1 MKVRDIQ
8 IDGFG
13 VWSGLSVDSLPDGMT
28 VFYGPNEAGKTTLMQ
43 FLRTM
48 LYGFTAE
55 RRQRY
60 LPPVF
65 PGKPGGAMRVS
76 GPGGGYEIARRATL
90 NDPSIVGQLTVT
102 SSDGITQGQ
111 HRLTSLLGSV
121 DESIFT
127 NVFAIGLREL
137 QELSTLD
144 DTAAADELYKLSSG
158 LDRVSLVDVMRQLK
172 TARGQIVSTTSD
184 VGQMSTMLAKREKL
198 RDELEQHTARGRRWG
213 ELAAHRKNQQT
224 EIEELRQRSE
234 QWELEARAVETA
246 LQVREPWVQR
256 DNIRNRLKSLNARV
270 DLPENAIEKLREIQE
285 QIEDKRRLI
294 QTVKEE
300 RKQIRQRAGEMPVS
314 KGILSMA
321 GKIEAAGEQGPWIIS
336 LQKQIQRLE
345 SDFLQTQGQLIE
357 DAKRLGLSE
366 EDQDAL
372 LNDKRL
378 ANMPDLSRQALGQLS
393 GPARDVR
400 THQVRLKQ
408 AKERGLNDKK
418 EADRLTAEI
427 QDFLSIRNE
436 KDLQKT
442 LKKSNDLL
450 LSLRKSQN
458 LEERLEKHIRHK
470 REIEEDAV
478 SMESEEGLPVDHVF
492 RLAPPFILGAVTLML
507 GLGKFLHWP
516 WAIAAPA
523 KSLNGLALTVADK
536 IAAETADQTT
546 GLLLFLLGITILIV
560 TYFYWKRLEDGSDN
574 DLKDCDAQ
582 LEAVTIQVRRTEAE
596 REELMKLLPENSG
609 SLEQRIREAEHEVAQ
624 CESFLPVFHNL
635 QAAKQRYKSVRQHGM
650 EAAHSLKSAR
660 SQWKKTLGQLGLA
673 DSLSPKSIRVL
684 AEGYET
690 LLQTRRR
697 LKAQEDEL
705 DQRKLELSTGLQR
718 IEALSLQLK
727 VAVEDSNHEY
737 KDPAARSLLE
747 RVEQSRE
754 TSLGNTSKNADRDRR
769 DARDR
774 TDPRDRG
781 DKREQ
786 RNRDDQMALRAAAA
800 TSLPKDGVTDGPL
813 LKLQELSNTLA
824 QHQQYIALRRQL
836 RSEDEELSKKQKSL
850 QRLMD
855 RWIRARQTH
864 LADLGVENQQQLE
877 EQLSLKHQFIKLKQ
891 EIADLDSRISAIIGG
906 HVPYESIARLL
917 ENAPAGELEKRWE
930 TLGQRGQ
937 QADERV
943 SQLLQRQGETA
954 QEMKSLAADRRLA
967 EVKLELACLEKQL
980 SACAEHWRTL
990 GATTSMLE
998 KVCEVYET
1006 ERQPETLREAS
1017 AFLKQLTDGKYVRVW
1032 TPLGKNALRID
1043 NEKNQSLPL
1052 EVLSRGTREAVF
1064 IALRLS
1070 LAAAYSRRG
1079 VTLPLVLDDVLVNF
1093 DSIRATHAAR
1103 VLRDFASL
1111 GHQVIMF
1118 TCHEHIMKIFHNIDV
1133 QVRVLPAQGQTG
1145 DARVY
1150 QPHDVPTTKPVRR
1163 VPEVVVEKPI
1173 AAAPVAV
1180 KREEVVAPVIDTI
1193 PMPQTEVP
1201 PAPVMLPPAPLMLPP
1216 ASLLRAAKEVIE
1228 TQPRAK
1234 LERIIRKPRRQPTPQ
1249 PMLQQNTFIEKEPV
1263 GIDRL
1268 WYDYDDEPV
1277 EETAQRLWHEI
1288 DQIDL
1293 PLAGEPHDL
1302 WWSTAKGNAE

>member
-102 SSDGITQGQ
+102 SSDGVTQGQ

-172 TARGQIVSTTSD
+172 TARGQIVSTAADS
-184 VGQMSTMLAKREKL
+184 GQMSTMLAKREKL
-198 RDELEQHTARGRRWG
+198 RDELEQFTAKGRRWG

-224 EIEELRQRSE
+224 EIDELRQRTD
-234 QWELEARAVETA
+234 QWELESRAVETA

-256 DNIRNRLKSLNARV
+256 DNLRSRLKSLNARV
-270 DLPENAIEKLREIQE
+270 DLPENAIEKLKEIQE
-285 QIEDKRRLI
+285 QIEDKRRQI
-294 QTVKEE
+294 QTVKDE
-300 RKQIRQRAGEMPVS
+300 RKQIRQRASEMPVS
-314 KGILSMA
+314 KGILSLA

-345 SDFLQTQGQLIE
+345 SDYQLTQGQLID

-366 EDQDAL
+366 QDQEAL

-378 ANMPDLSRQALGQLS
+378 ANMPDLSRQAIGQLA

-400 THQVRLKQ
+400 THMVRLKQ
-408 AKERGLNDKK
+408 AKERGRTDRK
-418 EADRLTAEI
+418 EGERLAAEI
-427 QDFLSIRNE
+427 NEFLALRNE
-436 KDLQKT
+436 KDLQKAIRN
-442 LKKSNDLL
+442 SNELL
-450 LSLRKSQN
+450 GSLRKSQT
-458 LEERLEKHIRHK
+458 LEERLEKNLMHK
-470 REIEEDAV
+470 REIEERAV
-478 SMESEEGLPVDHVF
+478 NMESEEGLPIDHVF
-492 RLAPPFILGAVTLML
+492 RLAVPFIFGAIMLVL
-507 GLGKFLHWP
+507 GLGKTLHWQWTTQAKNIP
-516 WAIAAPA
+516 SYVLTAIEKQKEDATNQNA
-523 KSLNGLALTVADK
+523 G
-536 IAAETADQTT
+536 I
-546 GLLLFLLGITILIV
+546 LLFLLGIAVLV
-560 TYFYWKRLEDGSDN
+560 GTYYYWKQLEDGSSN
-574 DLKDCDAQ
+574 ELMDCDAE
-582 LEAVTIQVRRTEAE
+582 LEAISMQVRRTEEE
-596 REELMKLLPENSG
+596 REELLKMLPENNS
-609 SLEQRIREAEHEVAQ
+609 SLEQRIREAEHEVKQ
-624 CESFLPVFHNL
+624 CESYLPVFHNL
-635 QAAKQRYKSVRQHGM
+635 QAAKQRFKAVRQQGM
-650 EAAHSLKSAR
+650 EAAAGLKSAKN
-660 SQWKKTLGQLGLA
+660 QWRKTLSQLGLA
-673 DSLSPKSIRVL
+673 DSLSPKNIRLL
-684 AEGYET
+684 AEGYES

-697 LKAQEDEL
+697 LKAHEDEL

-727 VAVEDSNHEY
+727 VATDDANHEY

-754 TSLGNTSKNADRDRR
+754 NTQGNAIKSADRDRR
-769 DARDR
+769 DSRDR
-774 TDPRDRG
+774 VEKRD
-781 DKREQ
+781 Q
-786 RNRDDQMALRAAAA
+786 RNRDDQIALRAAAA
-800 TSLPKDGVTDGPL
+800 NTHSKDGVVEGPL

-824 QHQQYIALRRQL
+824 QHQQYITLRRQL
-836 RSEDEELSKKQKSL
+836 RTDDEELSKKQKSL

-864 LADLGVENQQQLE
+864 LADMGVENQQQLE
-877 EQLSLKHQFIKLKQ
+877 EQLSLKHQFLKIRQ

-906 HVPYESIARLL
+906 HVPYESISRLL
-917 ENAPAGELEKRWE
+917 ENAPVGELEKRWD
-930 TLGQRGQ
+930 TLGQRTQ

-980 SACAEHWRTL
+980 AACSEHWRTL

-1093 DSIRATHAAR
+1093 DSIRATHAAK

-1118 TCHEHIMKIFHNIDV
+1118 TCHEHIMRIFHQIDV
-1133 QVRVLPAQGQTG
+1133 QVRVLPAQGQIG
-1145 DARVY
+1145 DARIY
-1150 QPHDVPTTKPVRR
+1150 QPHDVPVEKIARR
-1163 VPEVVVEKPI
+1163 VPEVVLEEKIAERPMAAVPVSTRVEF
-1173 AAAPVAV
+1173 
-1180 KREEVVAPVIDTI
+1180 VAPAVLELAPQPPSPTPIDFPLPQPI
-1193 PMPQTEVP
+1193 PTFKPSAIELPHP
-1201 PAPVMLPPAPLMLPP
+1201 P
-1216 ASLLRAAKEVIE
+1216 
-1228 TQPRAK
+1228 
-1234 LERIIRKPRRQPTPQ
+1234 RIDPIVRKPRSQPVP
-1249 PMLQQNTFIEKEPV
+1249 EKVELVEREPV

-1277 EETAQRLWHEI
+1277 EETVQRLWNEI

-1293 PLAGEPHDL
+1293 PLVGEPHDL
-1302 WWSTAKGNAE
+1302 WWSTANGNAD

>member
-60 LPPVF
+60 LPPVY

-90 NDPSIVGQLTVT
+90 NDPSIIGQLTVT
-102 SSDGITQGQ
+102 SSDGVTQGQ
-111 HRLTSLLGSV
+111 HRLTALLGSV

-172 TARGQIVSTTSD
+172 TARGQIVSTTAD
-184 VGQMSTMLAKREKL
+184 VGQMSTMMAKREKL
-198 RDELEQHTARGRRWG
+198 RDELEQYTARGRRWG

-224 EIEELRQRSE
+224 EIDELRQRSE

-246 LQVREPWVQR
+246 LQVREPWANR
-256 DNIRNRLKSLNARV
+256 ENIRTRLKSLNARV
-270 DLPENAIEKLREIQE
+270 DLPDNAIEKLREIQE
-285 QIEDKRRLI
+285 QIEDKRRQVQSI
-294 QTVKEE
+294 KVE
-300 RKQIRQRAGEMPVS
+300 RKQIRQRAVDMPVS
-314 KGILSMA
+314 KGILSLS

-345 SDFLQTQGQLIE
+345 SDYLQTQEQLIE

-366 EDQDAL
+366 QDQESL

-378 ANMPDLSRQALGQLS
+378 ANMPDLSRQALGQLA

-408 AKERGLNDKK
+408 AKERGLIDKK
-418 EADRLTAEI
+418 EAERLTAEI
-427 QDFLSIRNE
+427 NEFLAVRNE
-436 KDLQKT
+436 KDLQKAHKNADT
-442 LKKSNDLL
+442 LL

-458 LEERLEKHIRHK
+458 LDERLEKNVRHK
-470 REIEEDAV
+470 REIEERAV
-478 SMESEEGLPVDHVF
+478 SIESEEGLPVDHVF
-492 RLAPPFILGAVTLML
+492 RLATPFILGSIMLIL
-507 GLGKFLHWP
+507 GLGKFFHWK
-516 WAIAAPA
+516 WASSPPASISPIA
-523 KSLNGLALTVADK
+523 S
-536 IAAETADQTT
+536 AAEKLRVAQDAASADLTT
-546 GLLLFLLGITILIV
+546 GLLLFLLGMAVLV
-560 TYFYWKRLEDGSDN
+560 GTYFYWKNLEDGSN
-574 DLKDCDAQ
+574 NELVDCDSE
-582 LEAVTIQVRRTEAE
+582 LEAISLQVRRTEAE
-596 REELMKLLPENSG
+596 REDLLKLLPEGTG
-609 SLEQRIREAEHEVAQ
+609 SLEQRIRDAEHEVRQ
-624 CESFLPVFHNL
+624 CESFLPVHHNL
-635 QAAKQRYKSVRQHGM
+635 QAAKQRYKAVKQQGV
-650 EAAHSLKSAR
+650 EASNGVKAAR
-660 SQWKKTLGQLGLA
+660 NQWKKTLGQLGLA
-673 DSLSPKSIRVL
+673 DSLSPKSIRLL
-684 AEGYET
+684 AEGYES

-697 LKAQEDEL
+697 LKAHEDEL

-747 RVEQSRE
+747 RVEKSRE
-754 TSLGNTSKNADRDRR
+754 TGNQPTNNNKNSERDRR
-769 DARDR
+769 DSRDR
-774 TDPRDRG
+774 S
-781 DKREQ
+781 DKRDQ
-786 RNRDDQMALRAAAA
+786 RNRDDQVALRAAAA
-800 TSLPKDGVTDGPL
+800 TTLPKDGVTDGPL

-824 QHQQYIALRRQL
+824 QHQQYVTLRRQL
-836 RSEDEELSKKQKSL
+836 RSEDEELSKKQKSM

-855 RWIRARQTH
+855 RWLRARQTH
-864 LADLGVENQQQLE
+864 LAEMGVENQQQLE
-877 EQLSLKHQFIKLKQ
+877 EQLSIKAQFLKLKQ
-891 EIADLDSRISAIIGG
+891 EILDLDSRISAIIGG

-917 ENAPAGELEKRWE
+917 ENAPSGELEKRWE
-930 TLGQRGQ
+930 TLGQRSQ

-980 SACAEHWRTL
+980 TACAEHWRTL

-1093 DSIRATHAAR
+1093 DSTRATHAAK

-1118 TCHEHIMKIFHNIDV
+1118 TCHEHIMRIFHGIDV

-1145 DARVY
+1145 EARIY
-1150 QPHDVPTTKPVRR
+1150 QPHDVPVAVQKPVRR
-1163 VPEVVVEKPI
+1163 APEVIVEKPVVVVQKAEEVVVPI
-1173 AAAPVAV
+1173 AVERPILPA
-1180 KREEVVAPVIDTI
+1180 I
-1193 PMPQTEVP
+1193 EVP
-1201 PAPVMLPPAPLMLPP
+1201 LAPVMLPPEPLKLPP
-1216 ASLLRAAKEVIE
+1216 APRMPVAMEPIE
-1228 TQPRAK
+1228 LPPRPK
-1234 LERIIRKPRRQPTPQ
+1234 LERIVRKPRRQPLPV
-1249 PMLQQNTFIEKEPV
+1249 PVVPVEKEPV

-1268 WYDYDDEPV
+1268 WYDYDEEPAT
-1277 EETAQRLWHEI
+1277 ETAQRLWNEI

-1302 WWSTAKGNAE
+1302 WWSTAKGNAD